1 MKRIL
6 SLSLLCFLLL
16 AAAASLLGQ
25 DRKPV
30 ADSKPGKID
39 ETMDMDQTAM
49 AMSEHHDHHEMGPHM
64 KMTMVRP
71 ILGGDDERAGAIVQ
85 TARRVLEKYKDYKT
99 ALADGFEI
107 FLPNVPQP
115 MYHFT
120 NYRYALEAEMRF
132 NPEHPTSLLYE
143 RQSGGYKLI
152 GAMYT
157 ASADLGEADLDQ
169 RIPLS
174 IAQWHQHV
182 NLCFPPTDRRAE
194 MLKPNAR
201 YGLRGSIS
209 TKEECDKAGGSF
221 MPRLFGWMVH
231 VYPFEQTSAKI
242 WSLERQMQNMMEM
255 EPVASP
261 RYRTQSGSDGFVAA
275 ETQSTSPTPSSTS
288 PLATSTPASSAKA
301 TVRHSTGSFKSE
313 GKEISFE
320 LFEPVAEGK
329 YPTIVMLY
337 GSGGMTVGGPL
348 FRETAQVLARQG
360 YVVYLPHYFEKTGT
374 ERASGDDYVK
384 YFATWMRTITDT
396 IGHAK
401 NQSNVDTKRIG
412 LIGFSLGAYLSLSVS
427 SVDNEIKA
435 VVEYFGGLPD
445 FFSKQLQTMPPILI
459 LHGDAD
465 KAVPVAEAYK
475 LETLLKSKKS
485 PYEIKI
491 YPQQGHGFTGP
502 AAADAMQ
509 RTVAFFEKNLKEP
522 PR

>member
-1 MKRIL
+1 MKRIF
-6 SLSLLCFLLL
+6 SLLLLCFLLMAG
-16 AAAASLLGQ
+16 AAPLLGQ
-25 DRKPV
+25 DRNP
-30 ADSKPGKID
+30 ADSKPGKPD
-39 ETMDMDQTAM
+39 EKMEMDQSTM
-49 AMSEHHDHHEMGPHM
+49 AMSDHHHDEMGSHM
-64 KMTMVRP
+64 KMTAVRP
-71 ILGGDDERAGAIVQ
+71 IRVGDDERAGAIVQ
-85 TARRVLEKYKDYKT
+85 SARRVLDKYKDYRT

-143 RQSGGYKLI
+143 KQGGGYQLI

-157 ASADLGEADLDQ
+157 ASAELGEADLDQ

-174 IAQWHQHV
+174 IAHWHQHV
-182 NLCFPPTDRRAE
+182 NLCFPPADRRPE

-201 YGLRGSIS
+201 YGMRGSIS
-209 TKEECDKAGGSF
+209 SKEECNKAGGSF

-231 VYPFEQTSAKI
+231 VYPFEQTSVKI
-242 WSLERQMQNMMEM
+242 WSPERQMQSAMEM
-255 EPVASP
+255 EPVAS
-261 RYRTQSGSDGFVAA
+261 RYRTQIGSDGVVAL
-275 ETQSTSPTPSSTS
+275 QVQSPTPS
-288 PLATSTPASSAKA
+288 PVKQ
-301 TVRHSTGSFKSE
+301 STGSFKSE
-313 GKEISFE
+313 SKDISFE

-329 YPTIVMLY
+329 YPAIVMLY
-337 GSGGMTVGGPL
+337 GSGGMTVGGTL
-348 FRETAQVLARQG
+348 FRETAQALARQG

-374 ERASGDDYVK
+374 ERAAKDDYVK
-384 YFATWMRTITDT
+384 YFATWMRTITDM
-396 IGHAK
+396 ISYAK
-401 NQSNVDTKRIG
+401 SQSKVDAKRIG
-412 LIGFSLGAYLSLSVS
+412 LIGFSLGAYLSLSVA

-445 FFSKQLQTMPPILI
+445 VFSKQLQAMPPVLI

-475 LETLLKSKKS
+475 LETLLKDKKS

-491 YPQQGHGFTGP
+491 YEQQGHGFSGP

-509 RTVAFFEKNLKEP
+509 RTLAFFEKNLKEP
-522 PR
+522 HQ